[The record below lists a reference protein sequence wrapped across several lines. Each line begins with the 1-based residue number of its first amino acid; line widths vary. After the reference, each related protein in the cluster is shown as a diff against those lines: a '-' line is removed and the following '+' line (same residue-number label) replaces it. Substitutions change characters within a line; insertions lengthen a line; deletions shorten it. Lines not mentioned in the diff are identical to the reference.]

1 MKGKTMRRQKGVT
14 LSGFMMWAILVVI
27 ALLLGFK
34 IGPPYMEYQG
44 VQKLI
49 KNLANDPGMRV
60 GDYRKMI
67 GGNFALRA
75 GIDNITSIGPND
87 LVINKEGEKVVITSD
102 YVVRVP
108 LVGNI
113 NACIDFSASSEK

>member
-1 MKGKTMRRQKGVT
+1 MRSQKGVT
-14 LSGFMMWAILVVI
+14 LSGFMMWAVVVVI
-27 ALLLGFK
+27 ALLLGFRL
-34 IGPPYMEYQG
+34 GPPYMEYQG
-44 VQKLI
+44 IQKLI
-49 KNLANDPGMRV
+49 KSLAEDPGMRV
-60 GDYRKMI
+60 GDYRKAI
-67 GGNFALRA
+67 AGNFGLRA
-75 GIDNITSIGPND
+75 GIDNITAIGPRD

>member
-1 MKGKTMRRQKGVT
+1 MKGKTMHRQKGLT
-14 LSGFMMWAILVVI
+14 LSGFIMWAILVVI
-27 ALLLGFK
+27 VLLLGFK
-34 IGPPYMEYQG
+34 LAPPYMEFQAI
-44 VQKLI
+44 QKLM

-67 GGNFALRA
+67 GGNFGLRA
-75 GIDNITSIGPND
+75 GIDNITTIGPNE
-87 LVINKEGEKVVITSD
+87 LVINKEGEKVVITAD

-108 LVGNI
+108 IVGNI

>member
-1 MKGKTMRRQKGVT
+1 
-14 LSGFMMWAILVVI
+14 
-27 ALLLGFK
+27 
-34 IGPPYMEYQG
+34 
-44 VQKLI
+44 
-49 KNLANDPGMRV
+49 MRV

-67 GGNFALRA
+67 GGHFALRA
-75 GIDNITSIGPND
+75 GIDNITSVGPND